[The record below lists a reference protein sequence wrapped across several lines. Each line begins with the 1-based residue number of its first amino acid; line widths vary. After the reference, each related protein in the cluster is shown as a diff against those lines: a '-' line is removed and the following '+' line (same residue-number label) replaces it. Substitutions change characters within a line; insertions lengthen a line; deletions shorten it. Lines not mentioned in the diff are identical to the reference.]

1 MKKKLL
7 SLVLAVMMTIGCFA
21 GLGAAVGQDT
31 DFAALSVEDQ
41 YAAIMAAGSE
51 ADAQALFDTL
61 DAEQQAALTA
71 YADRQQENTDTSK
84 ETDPIPAVNYTNVAP
99 LVTVNKVSQ
108 PAKARLMSA
117 RSTARP
123 IEKGKTVDGLILNK
137 TATPIEGS
145 ADDYK
150 ITLEAYTT
158 GTVSTSET
166 TKPTDI
172 VLVLDQ
178 SGSMADDMGTV
189 RYTQYSGTNTQNNRN
204 YEKRHNGGSANLWH
218 KLDDGS
224 YVSVSVT
231 RQETAKYNKITNGRN
246 DDDDWG
252 NCTNLW
258 DNRDNLYTYVNGELK
273 KVVYTRDRK
282 NAWNYWN
289 CKYALEDGTILN
301 ENNNGARYSPTFKNT
316 DDGCL
321 YLRTVDESKSAYT
334 YTYTDSNGNVQTI
347 GISTGANEGFTP
359 AFYQRTVSTS
369 GGGTRLD
376 ALKKAAKDFVEAVA
390 EKAKGADK
398 QLGTEDDVNHRIAVV
413 GFASQSGNGN
423 NTELLSISGRN
434 SGTVGIAYN
443 SITKQNLK
451 DVLQDM
457 DKQAGQTMVTN
468 AINALAAKGAT
479 RTDLGMDMANRILNA
494 NPLGANEQRNRVVVV
509 FTDGSPTDSNGFER
523 DVADAAINAAT
534 DIKQTGTTV
543 YSIGIFSGADAT
555 QTGTKPT
562 YDFYD
567 DGWDT
572 NYTDS
577 QMSEACNWFMQNLSS
592 NNGTVQDPSY
602 YLSASDADTLSTIF
616 QKISNQISESNI
628 NLGSKT
634 VIKDVVSKYFDMPA
648 NTDAVSVK
656 SYDCTGFSDGEPTW
670 SENGT
675 VPNNAVTLD
684 PENNTVNVTGFDFNA
699 NYVTEKGRDETD
711 PKQAGDFHGRKLVI
725 EFTVS
730 VKDGFVG
737 GNNVPTNGTDSG
749 VYDKDGKLV
758 ANFVVPEVNVSITS
772 SVGTNDKVIY
782 EGNSVNVK
790 DLYDEVD
797 TSGAD
802 SWKYDF
808 VKISYA
814 VKQDDAAVGNP
825 VAPADCTD
833 YTVTATFAPIS
844 DGEGAQGVANKMAG
858 KSVDGTAKVH
868 VLKPTLTAKAEDVSR
883 YYGESYTPDGS
894 NVNASVS
901 WTDAKHSNITAADAT
916 GDAPY
921 TTEDI
926 QIGYDWVGKIGT
938 DIVPNHD
945 TDVNL
950 TYKVNGNDI
959 TDKVNGDKSYKVIA
973 KTCTLTVNKS
983 VAKTYSNNDS
993 FIFNVV
999 GKGNVPYNAQVV
1011 ITGNGSATLTG
1022 LPVGDYTVTEDT
1034 GWSWRYTYDNSSAST
1049 TLSASKDNDRLTI
1062 TNKLTENNW
1071 LGNET
1076 FVINKCESKTI
1087 EKVSF
1092 IQQAIDFLLGR

>member
-21 GLGAAVGQDT
+21 GLGAAVGQDA

-61 DAEQQAALTA
+61 DAEQQAALSA
-71 YADRQQENTDTSK
+71 YAEAQAEASEP
-84 ETDPIPAVNYTNVAP
+84 ETYAVPAVNYTNVAP
-99 LVTVNKVSQ
+99 FVQQASPARARML
-108 PAKARLMSA
+108 AKAA
-117 RSTARP
+117 STSNV
-123 IEKGKTVDGLILNK
+123 KTADGLILNK
-137 TATPIEGS
+137 TATPVEGS

-178 SGSMADDMGTV
+178 SGSMSKDMTNYKYTAAYPGDNHSGSYYV
-189 RYTQYSGTNTQNNRN
+189 RYRDSYIEVSWCSYCEAWTDGCSGW
-204 YEKRHNGGSANLWH
+204 LWH
-218 KLDDGS
+218 RSGNEYTPKTDAADTASDHVQFYSRGNKTTTQKL
-224 YVSVSVT
+224 
-231 RQETAKYNKITNGRN
+231 QA
-246 DDDDWG
+246 
-252 NCTNLW
+252 L
-258 DNRDNLYTYVNGELK
+258 
-273 KVVYTRDRK
+273 K
-282 NAWNYWN
+282 NAV
-289 CKYALEDGTILN
+289 T
-301 ENNNGARYSPTFKNT
+301 S
-316 DDGCL
+316 
-321 YLRTVDESKSAYT
+321 
-334 YTYTDSNGNVQTI
+334 
-347 GISTGANEGFTP
+347 FTN
-359 AFYQRTVSTS
+359 
-369 GGGTRLD
+369 
-376 ALKKAAKDFVEAVA
+376 AVA

-398 QLGTEDDVNHRIAVV
+398 QLGTEDDVNHRIAIV
-413 GFASQSGNGN
+413 GFASGDWYNYTN
-423 NTELLSISGRN
+423 YDYTNTEVFIGSSQYKYGN
-434 SGTVGIAYN
+434 SAKSVYSRAF
-443 SITKQNLK
+443 QNLNTEAGK
-451 DVLQDM
+451 ANVLASVGALD
-457 DKQAGQTMVTN
+457 ANGGTLTN
-468 AINALAAKGAT
+468 
-479 RTDLGMDMANRILNA
+479 LGLEMANGIF
-494 NPLGANEQRNRVVVV
+494 GANAVADNSRNRVVVV
-509 FTDGSPTDSNGFER
+509 FTDGEPGWSDYDS
-523 DVADAAINAAT
+523 DVANAAINQANTTKNTYNA
-534 DIKQTGTTV
+534 TV
-543 YSIGIFSGADAT
+543 YTVGIFENADAT
-555 QTGTKPT
+555 SAGNQNGTNAEK
-562 YDFYD
+562 
-567 DGWDT
+567 
-572 NYTDS
+572 
-577 QMSEACNWFMQNLSS
+577 ANWFMQKLSS
-592 NNGTVQDPSY
+592 NNGTPQDPSY
-602 YLSASDADTLSTIF
+602 YLSASDSDTLSTIF
-616 QKISNQISESNI
+616 QKISNQISESKI
-628 NLGSKT
+628 DLGSDT
-634 VIKDVVSKYFDMPA
+634 QIKDVVSKYFDMPK
-648 NTDAVSVK
+648 NTSAVSVK

-670 SENGT
+670 SETGT
-675 VPNNAVTLD
+675 VLNNAVTLD
-684 PENNTVNVTGFDFNA
+684 TENNTVNVTGFDFNA
-699 NYVTEKGRDETD
+699 NYVTVNGRSETD
-711 PKQAGDFHGRKLVI
+711 PKQPGNFHGRKLVI

-790 DLYDEVD
+790 DLYNEVD
-797 TSGAD
+797 TSGTD

-814 VKQDDAAVGNP
+814 VKQGDAAVGNT

-844 DGEGAQGVANKMAG
+844 DGEGAQGVANEMAG

-868 VLKPTLTAKAEDVSR
+868 VLKPTLTAKAEDVTR

-921 TTEDI
+921 TTKDI

-1034 GWSWRYTYDNSSAST
+1034 AWSWRYKSDNSKATT
-1049 TLSASKDNDRLTI
+1049 TLSSAKDNDSVTI
-1062 TNKLTENNW
+1062 TNKLDDNRW
-1071 LGNET
+1071 LGDET
-1076 FVINKCESKTI
+1076 FVINKCEKSKITKI
-1087 EKVSF
+1087 YESVMSF
-1092 IQQAIDFLLGR
+1092 FGIV

>member
-1 MKKKLL
+1 MKKR
-7 SLVLAVMMTIGCFA
+7 SLAFVLAFVMILGCFA
-21 GLGAAVGQDT
+21 GLGAAVGQDA

-61 DAEQQAALTA
+61 DAEQQAALSA
-71 YADRQQENTDTSK
+71 YAEAQAEASEP
-84 ETDPIPAVNYTNVAP
+84 ETYAVPAVNYTNVAP
-99 LVTVNKVSQ
+99 FVQQASPARARML
-108 PAKARLMSA
+108 AKAA
-117 RSTARP
+117 STSNV
-123 IEKGKTVDGLILNK
+123 KTADGLILNK
-137 TATPIEGS
+137 TATPVEGS

-178 SGSMADDMGTV
+178 SGSMADNMT
-189 RYTQYSGTNTQNNRN
+189 S
-204 YEKRHNGGSANLWH
+204 
-218 KLDDGS
+218 
-224 YVSVSVT
+224 
-231 RQETAKYNKITNGRN
+231 
-246 DDDDWG
+246 
-252 NCTNLW
+252 
-258 DNRDNLYTYVNGELK
+258 
-273 KVVYTRDRK
+273 
-282 NAWNYWN
+282 
-289 CKYALEDGTILN
+289 
-301 ENNNGARYSPTFKNT
+301 
-316 DDGCL
+316 
-321 YLRTVDESKSAYT
+321 YT
-334 YTYTDSNGNVQTI
+334 YTAQYSLNKNNTYYVKVNDAYISVTWCGDCGAWTDGCTDYWIFGHDEGKKYIAKTSASDTNSSHVQFYSRGNKTTTQKL
-347 GISTGANEGFTP
+347 
-359 AFYQRTVSTS
+359 Q
-369 GGGTRLD
+369 
-376 ALKKAAKDFVEAVA
+376 ALKNAVTSFTNAVA

-413 GFASQSGNGN
+413 GFASKSGYGN

-443 SITKQNLK
+443 SITDQNLK

-468 AINALAAKGAT
+468 AINALAAQGAT
-479 RTDLGMDMANRILNA
+479 RTDLGMNMANRILNA

-602 YLSASDADTLSTIF
+602 YLSASDSDTLSTIF
-616 QKISNQISESNI
+616 QKISNQISESKI
-628 NLGSKT
+628 DLGSQT
-634 VIKDVVSKYFDMPA
+634 VIKDTVTKYFDMPK
-648 NTDAVSVK
+648 NTSAVSVK
-656 SYDCTGFSDGEPTW
+656 SYDCTGVVSGKPTW
-670 SENGT
+670 SETGT
-675 VPNNAVTLD
+675 VLNNAVTLD
-684 PENNTVNVTGFDFNA
+684 TENNTVNVTGFDFNA
-699 NYVTEKGRDETD
+699 NYVTEKGRDETN
-711 PKQAGDFHGRKLVI
+711 PKKEGTFHGRKLVI

-814 VKQDDAAVGNP
+814 VKQGDAAVGNT

-844 DGEGAQGVANKMAG
+844 DGEGAQGVANDMAG

-868 VLKPTLTAKAEDVSR
+868 VLKPTLTAKAEDVTR

-894 NVNASVS
+894 NVNASVF

-921 TTEDI
+921 TTKDI

-959 TDKVNGDKSYKVIA
+959 TDKVNGDKGYKVIA
-973 KTCTLTVNKS
+973 KTCTLTVKKS

-1034 GWSWRYTYDNSSAST
+1034 AWSWRYKSDNSKATT
-1049 TLSASKDNDRLTI
+1049 TLSSAKDNDSVTI
-1062 TNKLTENNW
+1062 TNKLDDNRW
-1071 LGNET
+1071 LGDET
-1076 FVINKCESKTI
+1076 FVINKCEKSKITKI
-1087 EKVSF
+1087 YESVMSF
-1092 IQQAIDFLLGR
+1092 FGIV

>member
-7 SLVLAVMMTIGCFA
+7 SLVLAAMMTIGCFA
-21 GLGAAVGQDT
+21 GLGAAVGQDA

-61 DAEQQAALTA
+61 DAEQQAALSA
-71 YADRQQENTDTSK
+71 YAEAQAEASEP
-84 ETDPIPAVNYTNVAP
+84 ETYAVPAVNYTNVAP
-99 LVTVNKVSQ
+99 FVQQASPARARML
-108 PAKARLMSA
+108 AKAA
-117 RSTARP
+117 STSNV
-123 IEKGKTVDGLILNK
+123 KTADGLILNK
-137 TATPIEGS
+137 TATPVEGS

-178 SGSMADDMGTV
+178 SGSMSKDMTNYKYTAAYPGDNHSGSYYV
-189 RYTQYSGTNTQNNRN
+189 RYRDSYIEVSWCSYCEAWTDGCSGW
-204 YEKRHNGGSANLWH
+204 LWH
-218 KLDDGS
+218 RSGNEYTPKTDAADTASDHVQFYSRGNKTKTQKL
-224 YVSVSVT
+224 
-231 RQETAKYNKITNGRN
+231 QA
-246 DDDDWG
+246 
-252 NCTNLW
+252 L
-258 DNRDNLYTYVNGELK
+258 
-273 KVVYTRDRK
+273 K
-282 NAWNYWN
+282 NAV
-289 CKYALEDGTILN
+289 T
-301 ENNNGARYSPTFKNT
+301 S
-316 DDGCL
+316 
-321 YLRTVDESKSAYT
+321 
-334 YTYTDSNGNVQTI
+334 
-347 GISTGANEGFTP
+347 FTN
-359 AFYQRTVSTS
+359 
-369 GGGTRLD
+369 
-376 ALKKAAKDFVEAVA
+376 AVA

-398 QLGTEDDVNHRIAVV
+398 QLGTEDDVNHRIAIV
-413 GFASQSGNGN
+413 GFASGDWYNYTN
-423 NTELLSISGRN
+423 YDYTNTEVFIGSSQYKYGN
-434 SGTVGIAYN
+434 SAKSVYSRAF
-443 SITKQNLK
+443 QNLNTEAGK
-451 DVLQDM
+451 TNVLASVDAL
-457 DKQAGQTMVTN
+457 DANGGTLTN
-468 AINALAAKGAT
+468 
-479 RTDLGMDMANRILNA
+479 LGLEMANGLF
-494 NPLGANEQRNRVVVV
+494 GANAVADNSRNRVVVV
-509 FTDGSPTDSNGFER
+509 FTDGEPGWSDYDS
-523 DVADAAINAAT
+523 DVANAAINQANTTKNTYNA
-534 DIKQTGTTV
+534 TV
-543 YSIGIFSGADAT
+543 YTVGIFENADAT
-555 QTGTKPT
+555 SAGNQNGTNAEK
-562 YDFYD
+562 
-567 DGWDT
+567 
-572 NYTDS
+572 
-577 QMSEACNWFMQNLSS
+577 ANWFMQKLSS
-592 NNGTVQDPSY
+592 NNGTPQDPSY
-602 YLSASDADTLSTIF
+602 YLSASDSDTLSTIF
-616 QKISNQISESNI
+616 QKISNQISESKI
-628 NLGSKT
+628 DLGSDT
-634 VIKDVVSKYFDMPA
+634 QIKDVVSKYFDMPK
-648 NTDAVSVK
+648 NTSAVSVK

-670 SENGT
+670 SETGT
-675 VPNNAVTLD
+675 VLNNAVTLD
-684 PENNTVNVTGFDFNA
+684 TENNTVNVTGFDFNA
-699 NYVTEKGRDETD
+699 NYVTVNGRSETD
-711 PKQAGDFHGRKLVI
+711 PKQPGNFRGRKLVI

-814 VKQDDAAVGNP
+814 VKQGDAAVGNT

-844 DGEGAQGVANKMAG
+844 DGEGAQGVANDMAG

-868 VLKPTLTAKAEDVSR
+868 VLKPTLTAKAEDVTR

-921 TTEDI
+921 TTKDI

-1034 GWSWRYTYDNSSAST
+1034 AWSWRYKSDNSKATT
-1049 TLSASKDNDRLTI
+1049 TLSSAKDNDSVTI
-1062 TNKLTENNW
+1062 TNKLDDNRW
-1071 LGNET
+1071 LGDET
-1076 FVINKCESKTI
+1076 FVINKCEKSKITKI
-1087 EKVSF
+1087 YESVMSF
-1092 IQQAIDFLLGR
+1092 FGIV

>member
-7 SLVLAVMMTIGCFA
+7 SLVLAVMMTVGCFA
-21 GLGAAVGQDT
+21 GLGAAVGQDA

-84 ETDPIPAVNYTNVAP
+84 KTDPIPAVNYTNVAP
-99 LVTVNKVSQ
+99 LVTANKVSQ

-123 IEKGKTVDGLILNK
+123 IEKGKTVDGLVMDK
-137 TATPIEGS
+137 TAT
-145 ADDYK
+145 ANDDGTYN

-178 SGSMADDMGTV
+178 SGSMARNMSDKTYSERYSSDLDKELRYYVLRNG
-189 RYTQYSGTNTQNNRN
+189 RYT
-204 YEKRHNGGSANLWH
+204 
-218 KLDDGS
+218 
-224 YVSVSVT
+224 SVT
-231 RQETAKYNKITNGRN
+231 WCSK
-246 DDDDWG
+246 
-252 NCTNLW
+252 
-258 DNRDNLYTYVNGELK
+258 
-273 KVVYTRDRK
+273 
-282 NAWNYWN
+282 
-289 CKYALEDGTILN
+289 CKEWT
-301 ENNNGARYSPTFKNT
+301 
-316 DDGCL
+316 DGCSDSWRGHNSGNK
-321 YLRTVDESKSAYT
+321 YTPKTSAS
-334 YTYTDSNGNVQTI
+334 D
-347 GISTGANEGFTP
+347 
-359 AFYQRTVSTS
+359 TVSDHVQFYVIE
-369 GGGTRLD
+369 TRLD
-376 ALKKAAKDFVEAVA
+376 VLKKAVTGFANSVA
-390 EKAKGADK
+390 EKAKGSDG
-398 QLGTEDDVNHRIAVV
+398 LLNTDDDVDHRVAIV
-413 GFASQSGNGN
+413 GFSSDGYQ
-423 NTELLSISGRN
+423 NTELLTGVSITQGSAHRKLDQTSNAPYYYPTGYVQNGVMYGSITTAQYGKALQSMKTTDGQTSIS
-434 SGTVGIAYN
+434 
-443 SITKQNLK
+443 
-451 DVLQDM
+451 
-457 DKQAGQTMVTN
+457 N
-468 AINALAAKGAT
+468 AIDALTAHGGT
-479 RTDLGMDMANRILNA
+479 ETLDGLTMAENIFA
-494 NPLGANEQRNRVVVV
+494 NTNSTGRNRVVVL
-509 FTDGSPTDSNGFER
+509 FTDGDTNSNR
-523 DVADAAINAAT
+523 ADVVNKAYTLKNTYNA
-534 DIKQTGTTV
+534 TV
-543 YSIGIFSGADAT
+543 YTVGIFDGANGQPPIDTNDAPNALMHRVSSNYPDAT
-555 QTGTKPT
+555 ATSEPI
-562 YDFYD
+562 YDRYWNIIGFNYD
-567 DGWDT
+567 YNDGSL
-572 NYTDS
+572 N
-577 QMSEACNWFMQNLSS
+577 SS
-592 NNGTVQDPSY
+592 LKGDDSY
-602 YLSASDADTLSTIF
+602 YLSASDSDTLSTIF
-616 QKISNQISESNI
+616 QKISNQISESKI
-628 NLGSKT
+628 DLGSQT
-634 VIKDVVSKYFDMPA
+634 VIKDTVTKYFDMP
-648 NTDAVSVK
+648 TDASKVSVK
-656 SYDCTGFSDGEPTW
+656 SYGCTGFSDGEPTW
-670 SENGT
+670 SKTGT
-675 VPNNAVTLD
+675 VLNNAVTLD
-684 PENNTVNVTGFDFNA
+684 TENNTVNVTGFDFNA
-699 NYVTEKGRDETD
+699 NYVTEKGRSETD
-711 PKQAGDFHGRKLVI
+711 PKQPGNFHGRKLVI

-737 GNNVPTNGTDSG
+737 GNSVPTNGSDSG
-749 VYDKDGKLV
+749 VYDKDGKEV
-758 ANFVVPEVNVSITS
+758 ATFDVPQVNVPIKSKLT
-772 SVGTNDKVIY
+772 VNDKVIY
-782 EGNSVNVK
+782 EGGSADVSG
-790 DLYDEVD
+790 LYNAAD
-797 TSGAD
+797 TS
-802 SWKYDF
+802 SWEYDF
-808 VKISYA
+808 VKVSYEVIEKNGDTA
-814 VKQDDAAVGNP
+814 VTGSVS
-825 VAPADCTD
+825 PADCTD
-833 YTVTATFAPIS
+833 YTVKATFSPKYDGKNANGNVNDDVNVNDTAT
-844 DGEGAQGVANKMAG
+844 
-858 KSVDGTAKVH
+858 VH
-868 VLKPTLTAKAEDVSR
+868 VLKPTVTVNATDVWK

-894 NVNASVS
+894 NVNASVF

-921 TTEDI
+921 TTKDI

-1034 GWSWRYTYDNSSAST
+1034 GWSWRYTCDNSSAST

>member
-7 SLVLAVMMTIGCFA
+7 SLVLAAMMTIGCFA
-21 GLGAAVGQDT
+21 GLGAAVGQDA

-61 DAEQQAALTA
+61 DAEQQAALSA
-71 YADRQQENTDTSK
+71 YAEAQAEASEP
-84 ETDPIPAVNYTNVAP
+84 ETYAVPAVNYTNVAP
-99 LVTVNKVSQ
+99 FVQQASPARARML
-108 PAKARLMSA
+108 AKAA
-117 RSTARP
+117 STSNV
-123 IEKGKTVDGLILNK
+123 KTADGLILNK
-137 TATPIEGS
+137 TATPVEGS

-178 SGSMADDMGTV
+178 SGSMDDDMTTYK
-189 RYTQYSGTNTQNNRN
+189 YTAVYPGNN
-204 YEKRHNGGSANLWH
+204 HNGKYYVKYRDSYITVTWCSECNAWTDGCSHAWWIFDNPGTKYTPKTSASDTASGH
-218 KLDDGS
+218 VQFYARSGEDTTTQKL
-224 YVSVSVT
+224 
-231 RQETAKYNKITNGRN
+231 QA
-246 DDDDWG
+246 
-252 NCTNLW
+252 L
-258 DNRDNLYTYVNGELK
+258 
-273 KVVYTRDRK
+273 K
-282 NAWNYWN
+282 NAV
-289 CKYALEDGTILN
+289 T
-301 ENNNGARYSPTFKNT
+301 S
-316 DDGCL
+316 
-321 YLRTVDESKSAYT
+321 
-334 YTYTDSNGNVQTI
+334 
-347 GISTGANEGFTP
+347 FTN
-359 AFYQRTVSTS
+359 
-369 GGGTRLD
+369 
-376 ALKKAAKDFVEAVA
+376 AVA

-413 GFASQSGNGN
+413 GFASKSGYGN

-443 SITKQNLK
+443 SITGQNLK

-468 AINALAAKGAT
+468 AINALAAEGAT
-479 RTDLGMDMANRILNA
+479 RTDLGMDMANRILDA

-509 FTDGSPTDSNGFER
+509 FADGSPTDSNGFER
-523 DVADAAINAAT
+523 DVADDAIKKAKT
-534 DIKQTGTTV
+534 IKDGNTTV
-543 YSIGIFSGADAT
+543 YSIGIFSGADANSA
-555 QTGTKPT
+555 GTEP
-562 YDFYD
+562 
-567 DGWDT
+567 
-572 NYTDS
+572 S
-577 QMSEACNWFMQNLSS
+577 RSLSEGSSAIPAASNWFMQKLSS

-602 YLSASDADTLSTIF
+602 YLSASDSDTLSTIF
-616 QKISNQISESNI
+616 QKISNQISESKI
-628 NLGSKT
+628 DLGSDT
-634 VIKDVVSKYFDMPA
+634 QIKDVVSKYFDMPK
-648 NTDAVSVK
+648 NTSAVSVK

-670 SENGT
+670 SETGT
-675 VPNNAVTLD
+675 VLNNAVTLD
-684 PENNTVNVTGFDFNA
+684 TDNNTVNVTGFDFNA
-699 NYVTEKGRDETD
+699 NYVTEKGRSETD
-711 PKQAGDFHGRKLVI
+711 PKQPGNFHGRKLVI

-814 VKQDDAAVGNP
+814 VKQGDAAVGNT

-844 DGEGAQGVANKMAG
+844 DGEGAQGVANDMAG

-868 VLKPTLTAKAEDVSR
+868 VLKPTLTAKAEDVTR

-1034 GWSWRYTYDNSSAST
+1034 AWSWRYKSDNSKATT
-1049 TLSASKDNDRLTI
+1049 TLSSAKDNDSVTI
-1062 TNKLTENNW
+1062 TNKLDDNRW
-1071 LGNET
+1071 LGDET
-1076 FVINKCESKTI
+1076 FVINKCGKSKITKIYES
-1087 EKVSF
+1087 VMSF
-1092 IQQAIDFLLGR
+1092 FGIV

>member
-7 SLVLAVMMTIGCFA
+7 SLVLAVMMTVGCFA

-71 YADRQQENTDTSK
+71 YADRQQESTDTSK

-99 LVTVNKVSQ
+99 LVTANKVSQ

-123 IEKGKTVDGLILNK
+123 IEKGKTVDGLVMDK
-137 TATPIEGS
+137 TAT
-145 ADDYK
+145 ANDDGTYN

-178 SGSMADDMGTV
+178 SGSMDDDMTTYK
-189 RYTQYSGTNTQNNRN
+189 YTAVYPGNN
-204 YEKRHNGGSANLWH
+204 HNG
-218 KLDDGS
+218 KYYVKYRDS
-224 YVSVSVT
+224 YITVT
-231 RQETAKYNKITNGRN
+231 WCSE
-246 DDDDWG
+246 
-252 NCTNLW
+252 C
-258 DNRDNLYTYVNGELK
+258 
-273 KVVYTRDRK
+273 
-282 NAWNYWN
+282 NAW
-289 CKYALEDGTILN
+289 T
-301 ENNNGARYSPTFKNT
+301 
-316 DDGCL
+316 DGCSHAWWIFDNPGTK
-321 YLRTVDESKSAYT
+321 YTPKTSASDTASGHVQFYSRGGATTVK
-334 YTYTDSNGNVQTI
+334 
-347 GISTGANEGFTP
+347 
-359 AFYQRTVSTS
+359 
-369 GGGTRLD
+369 RLD
-376 ALKKAAKDFVEAVA
+376 ALKKAVKNFAADVA
-390 EKAKGADK
+390 EKAKGPDGI
-398 QLGTEDDVNHRIAVV
+398 LGTDDDVNHRIAVV
-413 GFASQSGNGN
+413 GFASGNPSN
-423 NTELLSISGRN
+423 RLY
-434 SGTVGIAYN
+434 YN
-443 SITKQNLK
+443 SEIFVGANQYQYNRLTSQNYLDAMQSMDTKTGVDNIGK
-451 DVLQDM
+451 S
-457 DKQAGQTMVTN
+457 
-468 AINALAAKGAT
+468 INALDAEGAT
-479 RTDLGMDMANRILNA
+479 YTNLGLEMANGILAA
-494 NPLGANEQRNRVVVV
+494 NPVADNSRNRIVVV
-509 FTDGSPTDSNGFER
+509 FTDGQPGRSGYDSS
-523 DVADAAINAAT
+523 VANAAINQAAT
-534 DIKQTGTTV
+534 TKNTYNATV
-543 YSIGIFSGADAT
+543 YTVGIFDNADAT
-555 QTGTKPT
+555 SAGKQNGTDAEK
-562 YDFYD
+562 
-567 DGWDT
+567 
-572 NYTDS
+572 S
-577 QMSEACNWFMQNLSS
+577 NWFMQNMSS
-592 NNGTVQDPSY
+592 NNGTPQDPSY
-602 YLSASDADTLSTIF
+602 YLSASDAETLNTIF
-616 QKISNQISESNI
+616 QKISGQISESKI
-628 NLGSKT
+628 DLGSQT
-634 VIKDVVSKYFDMPA
+634 VIKDTVTKYFDMP
-648 NTDAVSVK
+648 TDASKVSVK
-656 SYDCTGFSDGEPTW
+656 SYDCTGVADGKPTW
-670 SENGT
+670 SETGT
-675 VPNNAVTLD
+675 VINNAVTLD
-684 PENNTVNVTGFDFNA
+684 PSNNSVNVTGFDFNA
-699 NYVTEKGRDETD
+699 NYVTEKGRDEND
-711 PKQAGDFHGRKLVI
+711 PKQAGDFYGRKLVI
-725 EFTVS
+725 EFTVTA
-730 VKDGFVG
+730 KDGFVG
-737 GNNVPTNGTDSG
+737 GNSVPTNGSDSG
-749 VYDKDGKLV
+749 VYDKDGKEV
-758 ANFVVPEVNVSITS
+758 ATFDVPQVNVPIKSELTA
-772 SVGTNDKVIY
+772 NNKVIY
-782 EGNSVNVK
+782 EDGSVNVK

-814 VKQDDAAVGNP
+814 VKQGDAAVGNT

-844 DGEGAQGVANKMAG
+844 DGEGAQGVANDMAG

-868 VLKPTLTAKAEDVSR
+868 VLKPTLTAKAEDVTR

-921 TTEDI
+921 TTKDI

-1011 ITGNGSATLTG
+1011 ITGNGRATLTG
-1022 LPVGDYTVTEDT
+1022 LPIGDYTVTEDT
-1034 GWSWRYTYDNSSAST
+1034 GWSCRYTCDNSSAST

>member
-7 SLVLAVMMTIGCFA
+7 SLVLAVMMTVGCFA

-123 IEKGKTVDGLILNK
+123 IEKGKTVDGLVMNK
-137 TATPIEGS
+137 TAT
-145 ADDYK
+145 ANDDGTYN

-178 SGSMADDMGTV
+178 SGSMAKDMTSSTYTE
-189 RYTQYSGTNTQNNRN
+189 RYPGND
-204 YEKRHNGGSANLWH
+204 HNGKYYVKNGSL
-218 KLDDGS
+218 
-224 YVSVSVT
+224 YVAVT
-231 RQETAKYNKITNGRN
+231 WCSHCE
-246 DDDDWG
+246 
-252 NCTNLW
+252 
-258 DNRDNLYTYVNGELK
+258 
-273 KVVYTRDRK
+273 
-282 NAWNYWN
+282 AW
-289 CKYALEDGTILN
+289 T
-301 ENNNGARYSPTFKNT
+301 
-316 DDGCL
+316 DGCTD
-321 YLRTVDESKSAYT
+321 YWIFGHDKGKSYTPKSSSSDSTANAVQFYERTGSKQ
-334 YTYTDSNGNVQTI
+334 VI
-347 GISTGANEGFTP
+347 
-359 AFYQRTVSTS
+359 
-369 GGGTRLD
+369 RLD
-376 ALKKAAKDFVEAVA
+376 ALKDAVTAFANSVKDKSAGPDNV
-390 EKAKGADK
+390 
-398 QLGTEDDVNHRIAVV
+398 LGTNDDVDHRIAVV
-413 GFASQSGNGN
+413 GFSSKENTYH
-423 NTELLSISGRN
+423 NTELLTGVPITQGSAHTKLDQTSNVPYYYPTGYVQN
-434 SGTVGIAYN
+434 GVMYS
-443 SITKQNLK
+443 SITTAQYGKA
-451 DVLQDM
+451 LQSM
-457 DKQAGQTMVTN
+457 KTTAGQTSVSN
-468 AINALAAKGAT
+468 AIDALTAHGGTETLDGLTMAAQILKNSDG
-479 RTDLGMDMANRILNA
+479 TD
-494 NPLGANEQRNRVVVV
+494 RNRVVVL
-509 FTDGSPTDSNGFER
+509 FTDGDTDSTPSSVVNKAYELKNTY
-523 DVADAAINAAT
+523 NA
-534 DIKQTGTTV
+534 TV
-543 YSIGIFSGADAT
+543 YTVGIFDGANGQPPIDTNDAT
-555 QTGTKPT
+555 
-562 YDFYD
+562 
-567 DGWDT
+567 
-572 NYTDS
+572 NAL
-577 QMSEACNWFMQNLSS
+577 MHRISS
-592 NNGTVQDPSY
+592 NYPDAQYVNRWYGYVDGNLNTNLKSGESY

-616 QKISNQISESNI
+616 QKISNQISESKI
-628 NLGSKT
+628 DLGSQT
-634 VIKDVVSKYFDMPA
+634 VIKDTVTKYFDMP
-648 NTDAVSVK
+648 TDASKVSVK
-656 SYDCTGFSDGEPTW
+656 SYDCTGAVSGKPTW
-670 SENGT
+670 SKTGT
-675 VPNNAVTLD
+675 DLKNAVTLD
-684 PENNTVNVTGFDFNA
+684 TENNTVNVTGFDFNA

-711 PKQAGDFHGRKLVI
+711 PKKEGTFHGRKLVI
-725 EFTVS
+725 EFTVTA
-730 VKDGFVG
+730 KNGFVG

-814 VKQDDAAVGNP
+814 VKQGDAAVGNTE
-825 VAPADCTD
+825 APADCTD

-844 DGEGAQGVANKMAG
+844 DGEGAQGVANDMAG

-868 VLKPTLTAKAEDVSR
+868 VLKPTLTAKAEDVTR

-921 TTEDI
+921 TTKDI

-1034 GWSWRYTYDNSSAST
+1034 GWSWRYTCDNSSAST

>member
-1 MKKKLL
+1 MKKKFL
-7 SLVLAVMMTIGCFA
+7 SLVLAAMMTVGCFA

-137 TATPIEGS
+137 TATPVEGS

-178 SGSMADDMGTV
+178 SGSMAEDMTNYK
-189 RYTQYSGTNTQNNRN
+189 YTAAYPGDNHSGSYYVQS
-204 YEKRHNGGSANLWH
+204 NGGFVEVDWCSDCRAW
-218 KLDDGS
+218 
-224 YVSVSVT
+224 
-231 RQETAKYNKITNGRN
+231 TNGCYDSGFIFTSHHAGSKFVPMTSASDTADGHVQFYSR
-246 DDDDWG
+246 G
-252 NCTNLW
+252 NATSVRRLTA
-258 DNRDNLYTYVNGELK
+258 L
-273 KVVYTRDRK
+273 K
-282 NAWNYWN
+282 NAV
-289 CKYALEDGTILN
+289 
-301 ENNNGARYSPTFKNT
+301 NN
-316 DDGCL
+316 
-321 YLRTVDESKSAYT
+321 
-334 YTYTDSNGNVQTI
+334 
-347 GISTGANEGFTP
+347 FTN
-359 AFYQRTVSTS
+359 S
-369 GGGTRLD
+369 
-376 ALKKAAKDFVEAVA
+376 VA
-390 EKAKGADK
+390 EKAKGADGI
-398 QLGTEDDVNHRIAVV
+398 LGTDDDINFRIAVV
-413 GFASQSGNGN
+413 SFADRASNLTNGLVNMDDRNGVSTVNSAVNGIKANGN
-423 NTELLSISGRN
+423 TYPANGLNT
-434 SGTVGIAYN
+434 AN
-443 SITKQNLK
+443 SIFSENS
-451 DVLQDM
+451 V
-457 DKQAGQTMVTN
+457 
-468 AINALAAKGAT
+468 
-479 RTDLGMDMANRILNA
+479 DLS
-494 NPLGANEQRNRVVVV
+494 QRNRVVVL
-509 FTDGSPTDSNGFER
+509 FTDGYPAEGGTDNINYGLCDR
-523 DVADAAINAAT
+523 AIASAYTSKNTYGA
-534 DIKQTGTTV
+534 TV
-543 YSIGIFSGADAT
+543 YTVGIFAGADPESDINT
-555 QTGTKPT
+555 NFEYGNRKDSTFNTKQLVAANR
-562 YDFYD
+562 YMQ
-567 DGWDT
+567 
-572 NYTDS
+572 YT
-577 QMSEACNWFMQNLSS
+577 SS
-592 NNGTVQDPSY
+592 NYPNAQSLKNGGDMVRDGY
-602 YLSASDADTLSTIF
+602 YLSASNSDTLSTIF

-628 NLGSKT
+628 NLGSDT
-634 VIKDVVSKYFDMPA
+634 QIKDVVSKYFDMPK
-648 NTDAVSVK
+648 NTSAVSVK
-656 SYDCTGFSDGEPTW
+656 SYDCTGFSDGEPKW

-684 PENNTVNVTGFDFNA
+684 TENNTVNVTGFDFNA
-699 NYVTEKGRDETD
+699 NYVTVNGRSETD
-711 PKQAGDFHGRKLVI
+711 PKQPGNFHGRKLVI

-737 GNNVPTNGTDSG
+737 GNNVPTNGSDSG

-814 VKQDDAAVGNP
+814 VKQGDAAVGNT

-844 DGEGAQGVANKMAG
+844 DGEGAQGVANDMAG

-868 VLKPTLTAKAEDVSR
+868 VLKPTLTAKAEDVTR

-921 TTEDI
+921 TTKDI

-1011 ITGNGSATLTG
+1011 ITGNGRATLTG
-1022 LPVGDYTVTEDT
+1022 LPIGDYTVTEDT
-1034 GWSWRYTYDNSSAST
+1034 AWSWRYKSDNSKAT
-1049 TLSASKDNDRLTI
+1049 TLSSAKARGEVII
-1062 TNKLTENNW
+1062 TNKLNENRW
-1071 LGNET
+1071 LGDET
-1076 FVINKCESKTI
+1076 LAINKCVKNEESSIIKI
-1087 EKVSF
+1087 F
-1092 IQQAIDFLLGR
+1092 MNLLGLD

>member
-7 SLVLAVMMTIGCFA
+7 SLVLAVMMTVGCFA

-71 YADRQQENTDTSK
+71 YADRQQESTDTSK

-137 TATPIEGS
+137 TATPVEGS

-178 SGSMADDMGTV
+178 SGSMDDDMTTYKYTAVYPGNNHNGKYYVKYRDSYITVTWCSECNAWTDGCSHAWWIFDNPGTKYTPKTSASDTASGHVQFYSRGNATTV
-189 RYTQYSGTNTQNNRN
+189 RR
-204 YEKRHNGGSANLWH
+204 L
-218 KLDDGS
+218 
-224 YVSVSVT
+224 
-231 RQETAKYNKITNGRN
+231 TA
-246 DDDDWG
+246 
-252 NCTNLW
+252 L
-258 DNRDNLYTYVNGELK
+258 
-273 KVVYTRDRK
+273 K
-282 NAWNYWN
+282 NAV
-289 CKYALEDGTILN
+289 
-301 ENNNGARYSPTFKNT
+301 NN
-316 DDGCL
+316 
-321 YLRTVDESKSAYT
+321 
-334 YTYTDSNGNVQTI
+334 
-347 GISTGANEGFTP
+347 FTN
-359 AFYQRTVSTS
+359 S
-369 GGGTRLD
+369 
-376 ALKKAAKDFVEAVA
+376 VA
-390 EKAKGADK
+390 EKAKGADGI
-398 QLGTEDDVNHRIAVV
+398 LGTDDDINFRIAVV
-413 GFASQSGNGN
+413 SFADKASNLTNGLVNMNDRNGVSTVNEAVNGINASGNTYPANGLD
-423 NTELLSISGRN
+423 T
-434 SGTVGIAYN
+434 AN
-443 SITKQNLK
+443 SIF
-451 DVLQDM
+451 
-457 DKQAGQTMVTN
+457 
-468 AINALAAKGAT
+468 
-479 RTDLGMDMANRILNA
+479 NA
-494 NPLGANEQRNRVVVV
+494 NSVDLSQRNRVVVL
-509 FTDGSPTDSNGFER
+509 FTDGYPAEGGTNNINYELCDS
-523 DVADAAINAAT
+523 AIASAYTSKNTYGA
-534 DIKQTGTTV
+534 TV
-543 YSIGIFSGADAT
+543 YTVGIFAGADPESDINT
-555 QTGTKPT
+555 NFEYGNRQNSTLNTKQLVAANR
-562 YDFYD
+562 YMQ
-567 DGWDT
+567 
-572 NYTDS
+572 YT
-577 QMSEACNWFMQNLSS
+577 SS
-592 NNGTVQDPSY
+592 NYPNAQSLKNGGDMVRDGY
-602 YLSASDADTLSTIF
+602 YLSASDSDTLSTIF
-616 QKISNQISESNI
+616 QKISNQISESDI
-628 NLGSKT
+628 SLSSQT
-634 VIKDVVSKYFDMPA
+634 VIKDTVTKYFDMP
-648 NTDAVSVK
+648 TDASKVSVK
-656 SYDCTGFSDGEPTW
+656 SYDCTDVVSGKPTW
-670 SENGT
+670 SETGT
-675 VPNNAVTLD
+675 DLKNAVTLD
-684 PENNTVNVTGFDFNA
+684 TENNTVNITGFDFNA
-699 NYVTEKGRDETD
+699 NYVTDKGRDETD
-711 PKQAGDFHGRKLVI
+711 PKQPGDFHGRKLVI

-814 VKQDDAAVGNP
+814 VKQGDAAVGNT
-825 VAPADCTD
+825 VDPADCTD

-844 DGEGAQGVANKMAG
+844 DGEGAQGVANDMAG

-868 VLKPTLTAKAEDVSR
+868 VLKPTLTAKAEDVTR

-921 TTEDI
+921 TTKDI

-1034 GWSWRYTYDNSSAST
+1034 GWSWRYTCDGSTKSTVLSSAN
-1049 TLSASKDNDRLTI
+1049 ANDRVTI
-1062 TNKLTENNW
+1062 TNKLDGNKY
-1071 LGNET
+1071 LGDET
-1076 FVINKCESKTI
+1076 YVINKCKSSTI
-1087 EKVSF
+1087 TKVTSAV
-1092 IQQAIDFLLGR
+1092 IRQAIEYILGR

>member
-7 SLVLAVMMTIGCFA
+7 SLVLAVMMTVGCFA
-21 GLGAAVGQDT
+21 GLGAAVGQDA
-31 DFAALSVEDQ
+31 DFAALSVADQ

-84 ETDPIPAVNYTNVAP
+84 ETNPIPAVNYTNVAP
-99 LVTVNKVSQ
+99 LVTANKVSQ

-117 RSTARP
+117 SSTARP
-123 IEKGKTVDGLILNK
+123 IEKGKTVDGLVMDK
-137 TATPIEGS
+137 TAT
-145 ADDYK
+145 ANDDGTYN

-178 SGSMADDMGTV
+178 SGSMADNMT
-189 RYTQYSGTNTQNNRN
+189 S
-204 YEKRHNGGSANLWH
+204 
-218 KLDDGS
+218 
-224 YVSVSVT
+224 
-231 RQETAKYNKITNGRN
+231 
-246 DDDDWG
+246 
-252 NCTNLW
+252 
-258 DNRDNLYTYVNGELK
+258 
-273 KVVYTRDRK
+273 
-282 NAWNYWN
+282 
-289 CKYALEDGTILN
+289 
-301 ENNNGARYSPTFKNT
+301 
-316 DDGCL
+316 
-321 YLRTVDESKSAYT
+321 YT
-334 YTYTDSNGNVQTI
+334 YTAQYSLNKNNTYYVKANDAYILVTWCGDCDAWTDGCSDILFWHRPGTEYTPKTSAADTASGHVQ
-347 GISTGANEGFTP
+347 
-359 AFYQRTVSTS
+359 FYSRGSATTVK
-369 GGGTRLD
+369 RLT
-376 ALKKAAKDFVEAVA
+376 ALKKAVTSFADDVAK
-390 EKAKGADK
+390 KAKGPDGI
-398 QLGTEDDVNHRIAVV
+398 LGTDDDVNHRIAVV
-413 GFASQSGNGN
+413 GFASGRYYQGYNQYYR
-423 NTELLSISGRN
+423 NTEVF
-434 SGTVGIAYN
+434 VGANQYKYGN
-443 SITKQNLK
+443 DAKSVYGKAF
-451 DVLQDM
+451 QDM
-457 DKQAGQTMVTN
+457 STATGKTN
-468 AINALAAKGAT
+468 IAASIDALSADGGT
-479 RTDLGMDMANRILNA
+479 ITNLGMEMANGIFNA
-494 NPLGANEQRNRVVVV
+494 NAVTDNSRNRIVVV
-509 FTDGSPTDSNGFER
+509 FTDGEPGWNGYDS
-523 DVADAAINAAT
+523 DVANAAINQANTTKNTYNA
-534 DIKQTGTTV
+534 TV
-543 YSIGIFSGADAT
+543 YTVGIFENADAT
-555 QTGTKPT
+555 SAGNQNGTNAEK
-562 YDFYD
+562 
-567 DGWDT
+567 
-572 NYTDS
+572 
-577 QMSEACNWFMQNLSS
+577 ANWFMQKLSS
-592 NNGTVQDPSY
+592 NNGTPQDPSY
-602 YLSASDADTLSTIF
+602 YLSASDSDTLSTIF
-616 QKISNQISESNI
+616 QKISNQISESKI
-628 NLGSKT
+628 DLGSQT
-634 VIKDVVSKYFDMPA
+634 VIKDTVTKYFDMPK
-648 NTDAVSVK
+648 NTSAVSVK

-670 SENGT
+670 SETGT
-675 VPNNAVTLD
+675 VLNNAVTLD
-684 PENNTVNVTGFDFNA
+684 TENNTVNVTGFDFNA
-699 NYVTEKGRDETD
+699 NYVTVNGRSETD
-711 PKQAGDFHGRKLVI
+711 PKQPGNFHGRKLVI

-814 VKQDDAAVGNP
+814 VKQGDAAVGNT

-844 DGEGAQGVANKMAG
+844 DGEGAQGVANDMAG

-868 VLKPTLTAKAEDVSR
+868 VLKPTLTAKAEDVTR

-926 QIGYDWVGKIGT
+926 QSGYDWVGKIGT

-945 TDVNL
+945 TNVNL

-1034 GWSWRYTYDNSSAST
+1034 AWSWRYKSDNSKATT
-1049 TLSASKDNDRLTI
+1049 TLSSAKDNDSVTI
-1062 TNKLTENNW
+1062 TNKLDDNRW
-1071 LGNET
+1071 LGDET
-1076 FVINKCESKTI
+1076 FVINKCEKSKITKI
-1087 EKVSF
+1087 YESVMSF
-1092 IQQAIDFLLGR
+1092 FGIV